1 MLFTSMSG
9 QRRLRIHNLS
19 LNVCSAM
26 TDLFKNI
33 ELDTLINFISKS
45 GTVVMRQNKRGVDLL
60 SVTAPLRYWKPVR
73 RSCFLID
80 VHTNASLADLFCSW
94 RDEVIRIPEKF
105 WQTRQIVLYKT
116 EEACCFVL
124 LISRKTYLLII
135 TGAICS
141 LAYIYLHVAAVRDQ
155 LLKTPKD
162 VREAIMTQCAEILA
176 CYRKNCANPSSVGQL
191 ILPESMKLLPLY
203 SNCVIKNDALQAG
216 MCAL

>member
-105 WQTRQIVLYKT
+105 
-116 EEACCFVL
+116 
-124 LISRKTYLLII
+124 
-135 TGAICS
+135 
-141 LAYIYLHVAAVRDQ
+141 
-155 LLKTPKD
+155 
-162 VREAIMTQCAEILA
+162 
-176 CYRKNCANPSSVGQL
+176 
-191 ILPESMKLLPLY
+191 
-203 SNCVIKNDALQAG
+203 
-216 MCAL
+216 